1 MIGIFYG
8 RGLLREDD
16 AVHIQIAVQFRD
28 HIHEFSN
35 GRNQNALAVF
45 LAIALHANE
54 GGWAWPGRALLRR
67 ETGIRTEWAI
77 TKALEH
83 LRAMRIEG
91 KRVLA
96 HYRELDPDTHRYG
109 RSAYLLWPDDSP
121 GDRPRGLRNLVEFD
135 PGADQDAGT
144 DAADEDGV
152 IQDGG
157 GAVECQNGAEAVH
170 ADFERIMGVT
180 VEPAERKARS
190 ADEIMAAGREAAERV
205 LARAANVEPWERWGI
220 NSDVI
225 ARYGRE
231 DVPRGAVQRLGYGLE
246 TICGL
251 RPAWGDYK
259 EVKGWVNGLVK
270 LYQTAGGDLDLVL
283 AAIKTAVKVNEARDL
298 GDRIA
303 LTSPYSFTHAVR
315 DEIVRRHAGRDA
327 GQRLETIR

>member
-1 MIGIFYG
+1 M
-8 RGLLREDD
+8 
-16 AVHIQIAVQFRD
+16 
-28 HIHEFSN
+28 
-35 GRNQNALAVF
+35 
-45 LAIALHANE
+45 
-54 GGWAWPGRALLRR
+54 
-67 ETGIRTEWAI
+67 
-77 TKALEH
+77 
-83 LRAMRIEG
+83 
-91 KRVLA
+91 
-96 HYRELDPDTHRYG
+96 
-109 RSAYLLWPDDSP
+109 
-121 GDRPRGLRNLVEFD
+121 VEFD